1 MNNRGFTL
9 LEIIAII
16 VVAGTV
22 AGMLVPFMGSALTKS
37 HEPLVNL
44 ELAAGLGSDMAKVVQ
59 VWNVGDVKDGYDGES
74 DYTSIMNLFNSN
86 LETILTDEGVTLARA
101 DSSDKIKAVV
111 EFQHTT
117 GDEYQAVDLTTKAD
131 IEDCDNDPDQFCAFK
146 VTLTGQE
153 NPGESVTYIF
163 PWN

>member
-1 MNNRGFTL
+1 MDNRGFTL
-9 LEIIAII
+9 IEIIIII
-16 VVAGTV
+16 VVAGVV
-22 AGMLVPFMGSALTKS
+22 AGLLVPFLGSALTKS

-44 ELAAGLGSDMAKVVQ
+44 ERAAGLGSDMAKVVQ
-59 VWNVGDVKDGYDGES
+59 VWDVGDVKAGYDGES
-74 DYTSIMNLFNSN
+74 HYTSIMNKFNSN
-86 LETILTDEGVTLARA
+86 LETILTDEGVTLA

-111 EFQHTT
+111 EFQNTT
-117 GDEYQAVDLTTKAD
+117 GDEYLAVDLTKKAD

-163 PWN
+163 PWDE